1 MNQAIANDNW
11 GTRSGIDRR
20 QRNMA
25 IDIPDRRVRT
35 ERRSGLDRRRPLYL
49 RYRVELDLR
58 QAFRD
63 LG

>member
-1 MNQAIANDNW
+1 MNNTAANDNW
-11 GTRSGIDRR
+11 GTRCGVDRR
-20 QRNMA
+20 QRTMP

-49 RYRVELDLR
+49 RYREELDLR